1 MLKIRSDRILTGD
14 RLTDGFL
21 TAENGVIT
29 SVTSGPAADGPA
41 SEVLDL
47 RGLLLVPGFIDL
59 HTHGGG
65 GHPFVHST
73 PEDVIAAC
81 EFHFRHGTTTILPTV
96 TAAPFDVMRAA
107 VGAAYE
113 AQKSGRIRADL
124 AGVHLEGPYL
134 SAAQCGAQCP
144 DFITPPR
151 AEDYESLIAEYG
163 SFIRRWTYAPES
175 DPDGVFCR
183 FLTRHGI
190 LASAGHTNAVFSEM
204 RTAEE
209 NGCSL
214 VTHLYSCTSTVT
226 RDHGFRSA
234 GVIESCFLSDG
245 LTAEIIAD
253 GKHLPPELIRMIVK
267 IKGPERVSACTDS
280 LAIAGTDVREGEM
293 SGTPFIVEDGV
304 CKLRDRSAFAGSV
317 AAGDDLF
324 RVLVRDCRFSLGE
337 ASRLLSGTP
346 ARLLGKRAG
355 LLAPGCAADLVALDE
370 NYNAVFSFRE

>member
-21 TAENGVIT
+21 YAEGGVIT
-29 SVTSGPAADGPA
+29 EIGAEDRPADRT
-41 SEVLDL
+41 LDL

-65 GHPFVHST
+65 GHPFIHDT

-81 EFHFRHGTTTILPTV
+81 DFHFRHGTTTILPTV
-96 TAAPFDVMRAA
+96 TAGPFEVMRAA
-107 VGAAYE
+107 VGAAWE
-113 AQKSGRIRADL
+113 AKKSGRIAADL

-151 AEDYESLIAEYG
+151 AEEYELLAAEYG
-163 SFIRRWTYAPES
+163 SFLRRWTYAPES
-175 DPDGVFCR
+175 DPDGAFCR

-190 LASAGHTNAVFSEM
+190 LASAGHTNAVGAEM

-226 RDHGFRSA
+226 RDHGFRSL

-253 GKHLPPELIRMIVK
+253 GRHLPPELIRMIVK
-267 IKGPERVSACTDS
+267 IKGPERVCACTDS
-280 LAIAGTDVREGEM
+280 LAIAGTDVKEGEM
-293 SGTPFIVEDGV
+293 SGTAFLVEDGV
-304 CKLRDRSAFAGSV
+304 CKLRDRSAFAGSI

-324 RVLVRDCRFSLGE
+324 RVLVRDCGFSLGE
-337 ASRLLSGTP
+337 ASQMLSGTP

-355 LLAPGCAADLVALDE
+355 ILAPGYAADLTALDD
-370 NYNAVFSFRE
+370 NYSAAAVMRA